1 MNRPQEIDI
10 LTRYSGD
17 FISTMTDELNTVAEQ
32 LDCWTEE
39 LLQTDDDLL
48 LDGVSAANVLLI
60 KAIKQLKR
68 AASIL
73 REE

>member
-17 FISTMTDELNTVAEQ
+17 FISTMAEELNTVAEQ

>member
-10 LTRYSGD
+10 LTRYSGYL
-17 FISTMTDELNTVAEQ
+17 ISTMTDELSTVAEQ
-32 LDCWTEE
+32 LDSWTEE